1 MGNTQLED
9 GVPTSR
15 RLREV
20 LRRHDVSG
28 ERAIAL
34 AQGAIALFILTLH
47 AIAQISQRLDVPG
60 ADSGPFAGPW
70 VSPWVVLILSLL
82 VASSALRLYLVET
95 GRPPSACSMCSTWPT
110 SPSSSP

>member
-28 ERAIAL
+28 ER
-34 AQGAIALFILTLH
+34 AIALFILTLH

-110 SPSSSP
+110 SPSSPP

>member
-1 MGNTQLED
+1 MASRTDIVAVSCSRSVVGEAGSTHASVKRLLAPVDADAPSALMGNTQLED

-34 AQGAIALFILTLH
+34 AQGAIA
-47 AIAQISQRLDVPG
+47 RC
-60 ADSGPFAGPW
+60 
-70 VSPWVVLILSLL
+70 
-82 VASSALRLYLVET
+82 SS
-95 GRPPSACSMCSTWPT
+95 
-110 SPSSSP
+110 